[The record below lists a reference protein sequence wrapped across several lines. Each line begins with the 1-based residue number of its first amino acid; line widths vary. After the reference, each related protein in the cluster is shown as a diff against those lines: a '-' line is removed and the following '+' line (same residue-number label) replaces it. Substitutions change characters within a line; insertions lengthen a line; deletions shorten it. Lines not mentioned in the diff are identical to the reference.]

1 MNSAARGIARK
12 MTTRLSAPVNY
23 SLPLGDT
30 QVPLNPLLGTHVRLQ
45 YSGQINC
52 VHCGRNTAKSFNQG
66 YCYPCFMKLA
76 QCDSCIIHPEKCHF
90 EQGTCREPEWGE
102 QFCMQDHIVY
112 LANSSGVKV
121 GITRATQIPTRW
133 IDQGAVQA
141 LAIMRVR
148 SRLQSGTLEMLFKQ
162 HVDDKTNWRD
172 MLKGGDHLTDLHAES
187 ARLREACRTDI
198 EELKQRFGFHA
209 ISELTGIDPVPTYD
223 TAVPVSSGDK
233 ANKAIERY
241 RTDKVKQPDRIPFSH
256 EEFFIPSALCRTLEY
271 RVCRR
276 KVRAALRR
284 TAELPPVA
292 LCLRCQFDVAA
303 GASGACR
310 VAA

>member
-1 MNSAARGIARK
+1 MNSAARGTARK
-12 MTTRLSAPVNY
+12 MTTRLSAPVSY

-30 QVPLNPLLGTHVRLQ
+30 HVPLNPLLGTHVRLQ

-148 SRLQSGTLEMLFKQ
+148 TRLPSGTLEMLFKQ

-198 EELKQRFGFHA
+198 DELKQRFGFHA
-209 ISELTGIDPVPTYD
+209 ISELTGIDPVLIDYPILAYPEKINSFNFDSDPLVEGTLQGIKGQYLIFD
-223 TAVPVSSGDK
+223 TGVI
-233 ANKAIERY
+233 NMRRY
-241 RTDKVKQPDRIPFSH
+241 
-256 EEFFIPSALCRTLEY
+256 AGYNLE
-271 RVCRR
+271 
-276 KVRAALRR
+276 L
-284 TAELPPVA
+284 LN
-292 LCLRCQFDVAA
+292 
-303 GASGACR
+303 
-310 VAA
+310 